1 MLDYKLKPWLIEV
14 NHTPSFV
21 TDTPLDRYIKKNVI
35 KDSLTIMNISQ
46 ENKIKF
52 KNKKRIELQK
62 RVLTGKKLKVTPE
75 EKQAIFEEAQKE
87 RDKYEMKNLGGFER
101 IYPFVVSDSIYSF
114 VMRLIKYH
122 ENLKIWS
129 EIFSR

>member
-62 RVLTGKKLKVTPE
+62 RVLTGKKVKVTPE
-75 EKQAIFEEAQKE
+75 EKQAIFEQAQKE

-114 VMRLIKYH
+114 FMRLIKETIYQ
-122 ENLKIWS
+122 IP
-129 EIFSR
+129 